1 MSRRGTLVVAGL
13 AFEARLAASTGAIV
27 CHGRGLRLRDS
38 LAQAVA
44 GGCAGIVS
52 FGIAGGL
59 DPRLPVGTP
68 VIASAVVDGKDA
80 LPTDGR
86 WSSHL
91 LRTFP
96 GAQYG
101 RVLGSDEPVAGV
113 GAKGSAFRRTGAV
126 VVDMES
132 HLAATAARRLGVP
145 LAVVRV
151 VADPAGRMVPE
162 WALDAMRPDGSAD
175 ALAVLRA
182 AARRPAELRHLLALA
197 RDVWIARSVLAR
209 ACRLF
214 DASFGLLDAEAPVEA
229 SATADAP
236 IGAAEVVAVAAVLD
250 ASL

>member
-1 MSRRGTLVVAGL
+1 
-13 AFEARLAASTGAIV
+13 
-27 CHGRGLRLRDS
+27 LRNS
-38 LAQAVA
+38 LARTVA

-68 VIASAVVDGKDA
+68 VIASAVVGGKDA

-86 WSSHL
+86 WSTHL

-96 GAQYG
+96 DAHYG
-101 RVLGSDEPVAGV
+101 RILGSNEPLAGIN
-113 GAKGSAFRRTGAV
+113 AKAAAFRRTGAM

-151 VADPAGRMVPE
+151 VADPADRTVPE
-162 WALDAMRPDGSAD
+162 WALDGMRPDGSAD

-182 AARRPAELRHLLALA
+182 AARRPVELRHLLALA
-197 RDVWIARSVLAR
+197 RDVWIARTVLAR
-209 ACRLF
+209 ACRLL
-214 DASFGLLDAEAPVEA
+214 DASFGLLDAEAPAEA
-229 SATADAP
+229 SAAAEAP
-236 IGAAEVVAVAAVLD
+236 LGATEVVAVAAVLD
-250 ASL
+250 ATL